1 MEYYTLLL
9 FGCLVGMQHALEAD
23 HLTAVAAMSTGRVSR
38 RSLVLRGGFWGLGH
52 TLTLLAICGVL
63 LVVGETISSRTEAVL
78 EAFVG
83 VMLIALGA
91 SVLRSLR
98 KKRPH
103 VHVHEHDTGVRH
115 LHWHAHSGN
124 APHAQSTHRHEH
136 ADLGLARALTVGMVH
151 GAAGSAGLL
160 VLAAAADSVL
170 NALGYVLAFGAG
182 SIIGMAALSFVASF
196 PLRLVERSAGWF
208 NTAAV
213 TCIGCVA
220 VVIGGRL
227 LVESWALV
235 LP

>member
-220 VVIGGRL
+220 ALIGGGL
-227 LVESWALV
+227 LVENWALV